1 MLGKPRYKWKSG
13 KMELQFSFYYEGIIK
28 MGAIPLHQI
37 SQNNNNDLQLQN
49 FLIGRAVNKGW

>member
-28 MGAIPLHQI
+28 MGAIPLQSPDYTKSHRIIIMIYSCKI
-37 SQNNNNDLQLQN
+37 S
-49 FLIGRAVNKGW
+49 